1 MGLFKTGTV
10 SVLKYESHDIQI
22 FCLPNSAVHVA
33 GIVGYAI
40 NIHSGNLHGD
50 EFSAVCLLQLMQ
62 DHYSA
67 VTRSA

>member
-10 SVLKYESHDIQI
+10 SVPKHESHDIQI
-22 FCLPNSAVHVA
+22 FCLPNSGVHAA
-33 GIVGYAI
+33 GIGVYTI
-40 NIHSGNLHGD
+40 NIHSGNLYGD